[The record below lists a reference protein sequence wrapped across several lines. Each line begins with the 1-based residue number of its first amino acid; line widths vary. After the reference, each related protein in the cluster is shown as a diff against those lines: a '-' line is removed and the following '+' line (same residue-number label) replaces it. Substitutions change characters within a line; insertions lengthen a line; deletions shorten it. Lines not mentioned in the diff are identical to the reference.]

1 MKMYE
6 GAKYLSVV
14 NGTGIEEVSDIGDV
28 SEGSSQVLEYIPSA
42 VRL

>member
-14 NGTGIEEVSDIGDV
+14 NGTGIEVSDIGDV